1 MSLLRYVS
9 LMALTVWVGGLTVLG
24 AVAAPA
30 IFGSLEGLNPAT
42 GRETA
47 GRVFGEVFARF
58 QHLAWILGGVI
69 IMLLVA
75 RAALGPRPRRFA
87 VRMAVVCLMVSLSL
101 ASALLIAP
109 AVEAIRDRTPGPIAA
124 LPDGDGTKTT
134 FGQLHGLS
142 NGFALITILGGMWL
156 IWFEVRDEH

>member
-24 AVAAPA
+24 AIAAPA
-30 IFGSLEGLNPAT
+30 IFASLEGLDPAA
-42 GRETA
+42 GRELA

-58 QHLAWILGGVI
+58 QQLAWILGGVVI
-69 IMLLVA
+69 VLLIA

-87 VRMAVVCLMVSLSL
+87 VRMATICLMVGLSL
-101 ASALLIAP
+101 ASGLLIAP
-109 AVEAIRDRTPGPIAA
+109 GVEAIRDRTPGPIAA
-124 LPDGDGTKTT
+124 LPDGDASKAT
-134 FGQLHGLS
+134 FGRLHGLS
-142 NGFALITILGGMWL
+142 NGFALVTILGGMWL